1 MPRTSL
7 GAGCRQLGPLRS
19 GRSDSLFGANYRF
32 AARLLGLAGNFFL
45 SGCGLARFQLSLK
58 NDRLFQQMCCGPF
71 TREGSI

>member
-32 AARLLGLAGNFFL
+32 AARLLGREFL
-45 SGCGLARFQLSLK
+45 SF
-58 NDRLFQQMCCGPF
+58 RLRLGAFPDF
-71 TREGSI
+71 SEK